1 MSELQVKLYK
11 LIDTGEILIS
21 EHGYMEL
28 AEDRLSVKE
37 LIDGFEEA
45 IIIEE
50 YLDYPKGPCI
60 LILQKDFSG
69 NPVHAVWG
77 IPKNKEKPAV
87 LITAYKPDPLRW
99 DETFMRRLKK

>member
-1 MSELQVKLYK
+1 VSDLQAKLYK
-11 LIDTGEILIS
+11 LLDTGEILIS

-45 IIIEE
+45 IIVEE

-60 LILQKDFSG
+60 LLLQKDASG

>member
-45 IIIEE
+45 IIIECCE
-50 YLDYPKGPCI
+50 SCSL
-60 LILQKDFSG
+60 S
-69 NPVHAVWG
+69 V
-77 IPKNKEKPAV
+77 
-87 LITAYKPDPLRW
+87 TS
-99 DETFMRRLKK
+99 

>member
-1 MSELQVKLYK
+1 MSELHVKLYK

-45 IIIEE
+45 IVVEE
-50 YLDYPKGPCI
+50 YVDYPKGPCI
-60 LILQKDFSG
+60 LLLQKDASG

>member
-1 MSELQVKLYK
+1 VSDLQAKLYK

-28 AEDRLSVKE
+28 AEDRLLVKE

-45 IIIEE
+45 IIVEE

-60 LILQKDFSG
+60 LLLQKDASG

-77 IPKNKEKPAV
+77 IPKNKEKPAA
-87 LITAYKPDPLRW
+87 LITA
-99 DETFMRRLKK
+99 